1 MITKLDM
8 KKIDNEIGNNVKV
21 TVMGNTVGVV
31 IAIVI
36 ALVMWF
42 SGMFV
47 MNNSIKNDRKFYS
60 TTLSE
65 LRESFSSTLE
75 DVNSAKENMWNKVH
89 GVIEQINN
97 VTAGMSYLDVKRKQ
111 DEKRIE
117 LLESEVKL
125 LKCKLGE
132 K

>member
-8 KKIDNEIGNNVKV
+8 KKIDNEIGNNIKV

-31 IAIVI
+31 IVVCIAIILMLTSLGIV
-36 ALVMWF
+36 V
-42 SGMFV
+42 GV
-47 MNNSIKNDRKFYS
+47 NKENNKFYS
-60 TTLSE
+60 ETLKE
-65 LRESFSSTLE
+65 LRSSFSSTLE
-75 DVNSAKENMWNKVH
+75 DVNSAKENMWNKVS